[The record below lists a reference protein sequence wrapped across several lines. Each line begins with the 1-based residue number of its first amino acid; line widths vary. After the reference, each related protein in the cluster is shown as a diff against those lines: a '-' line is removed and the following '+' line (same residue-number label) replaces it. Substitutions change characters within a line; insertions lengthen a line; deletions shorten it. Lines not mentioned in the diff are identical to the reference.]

1 MLGNFVAFI
10 LVKHNDIGERG
21 TLLDRVSCNGNVVSD
36 NGTKVCSAVQFL
48 TYSLLL

>member
-10 LVKHNDIGERG
+10 LVKHNDIGERD
-21 TLLDRVSCNGNVVSD
+21 TLLDRVNCNGNVVSD
-36 NGTKVCSAVQFL
+36 NGTKAVQFL